1 MKKWR
6 NKMARIYEEELNIV
20 MSKLVKN
27 ANEGESIQK
36 PLLTDEQK
44 ETLLSALEQLIDN
57 PSIIIEYK

>member
-1 MKKWR
+1 
-6 NKMARIYEEELNIV
+6 MARIYEEELNIV